1 MASLSDTTVTTHSCW
16 DSSDFQEEE
25 AQEEAQE
32 ERNCSSVTQ
41 HQTSSLPGGRGLM
54 MMSATQLEE
63 LGSMFNGDLISRLI
77 RG

>member
-16 DSSDFQEEE
+16 DSSDFQE
-25 AQEEAQE
+25 EEAQE